1 MNEPAQNLSENHQH
15 ENTWQPVFQQA
26 VRFHGNG
33 QIAEA
38 ASLFTAILEHNPD
51 HFPSLH
57 RLAAIRRH
65 QERLEESLA
74 LLERAI
80 ACNPGAAD
88 IYNSMGNTLNS
99 LGRAEEAIE
108 QYRRAAALH
117 ENFPEAHLNLANSFK
132 ALGRWH
138 EAEGS
143 YRAAIALRPG
153 YVEAHTNLGVVLG
166 RLNRPA
172 EALASFSAAISFDPE
187 VKLGNSNIGTALTA
201 LNRHEEALPF
211 FQIARQLDPAAP
223 EPVLNE
229 SLVHLAMG
237 NLERGWADYEARV
250 RVPDLNIDPYNF
262 PQPIW
267 DGQSAIA
274 GKTILLQA
282 EQGLGD
288 TIMFA
293 RFVELIVQKGGR
305 VILAVQKP
313 LGRLLSTIPG
323 IAQVLTVGDPLPE
336 FDLRAPLGSLPRALE
351 ITLDTIP
358 ARVPYLQAP
367 PESET
372 ITALDEKSEDGPLV
386 GVCWAGNPA
395 NRNDYNRSIPLTIFQ
410 HLFQVPG
417 VRFVSLQQNLRSGDD
432 SILARFDNIDL
443 TSDRKG
449 SGLADTAA
457 LIARLDLV
465 ITVDTVI
472 GHLAGA
478 LGRPFWVL
486 LPYSAYW
493 PWLRCRTDTPWYPT
507 ALLFRQPQPGD
518 WTSVLETVSGALKS
532 MPAGPVSTFTGVD
545 SMLKPNSRQLPANSS
560 LSDR

>member
-1 MNEPAQNLSENHQH
+1 MNEPAQNLSEKHGS
-15 ENTWQPVFQQA
+15 ENPWEPVFQQA

-33 QIAEA
+33 QMAEA
-38 ASLFTAILEHNPD
+38 ASLFAAILEHNPD

-65 QERLEESLA
+65 QERFEESLA

-80 ACNPGAAD
+80 GCNPAAAD

-108 QYRRAAALH
+108 QYQRAAALR

-132 ALGRWH
+132 ALERWP
-138 EAEGS
+138 EAEAS

-172 EALASFSAAISFDPE
+172 EALASFFAAISFDPE

-211 FQIARQLDPAAP
+211 FQLARQLAPDAP
-223 EPVLNE
+223 EPVFNE

-250 RVPDLNIDPYNF
+250 HIPELSIDPYNF

-267 DGQSAIA
+267 DGRSAIA
-274 GKTILLQA
+274 GKTILLHA

-288 TIMFA
+288 TILFT
-293 RFVELIVQKGGR
+293 RFVELIVRKGGR

-313 LGRLLSTIPG
+313 LGRLLSGIPG
-323 IAQVLTVGDPLPE
+323 IAQVLISGDPLPE
-336 FDLRAPLGSLPRALE
+336 FDLRAPMGSLPRALD

-358 ARVPYLQAP
+358 ARIPYLQAP
-367 PESET
+367 AESET
-372 ITALDEKSEDGPLV
+372 IAGLDEKSDGGPLV

-395 NRNDYNRSIPLTIFQ
+395 NRNDYNRSIPLAIFER
-410 HLFQVPG
+410 LFQVPG
-417 VRFVSLQQNLRSGDD
+417 VRFVSLQQNLRPGED
-432 SILARFDNIDL
+432 SMLARCDHIDL

-457 LIARLDLV
+457 LISRLDLV

-486 LPYSAYW
+486 LPHSAYW
-493 PWLRCRTDTPWYPT
+493 PWLRHRTDTPWYPT
-507 ALLFRQPQPGD
+507 ARLFRQPQPGD
-518 WTSVLETVSGALKS
+518 WTSVLETVAGALKS
-532 MPAGPVSTFTGVD
+532 MPSRPVSTFTGA
-545 SMLKPNSRQLPANSS
+545 ANGETGMTQSVS
-560 LSDR
+560 

>member
-1 MNEPAQNLSENHQH
+1 MNN
-15 ENTWQPVFQQA
+15 
-26 VRFHGNG
+26 
-33 QIAEA
+33 
-38 ASLFTAILEHNPD
+38 
-51 HFPSLH
+51 
-57 RLAAIRRH
+57 
-65 QERLEESLA
+65 LEESLV

-88 IYNSMGNTLNS
+88 IYNSLGNTLNS
-99 LGRAEEAIE
+99 LGRTEEAIE
-108 QYRRAAALH
+108 QYRRAAALR

-132 ALGRWH
+132 ALERWQ
-138 EAEGS
+138 EAEAS

-166 RLNRPA
+166 RLHRPA
-172 EALASFSAAISFDPE
+172 EALDSFSAAVSLDPNAR
-187 VKLGNSNIGTALTA
+187 LGNSNIGTALTD

-211 FQIARQLDPAAP
+211 LQLARQMDPEAP
-223 EPVLNE
+223 EPVFNE

-250 RVPDLNIDPYNF
+250 RIPGLKIDPYNF
-262 PQPIW
+262 AQPIW
-267 DGQSAIA
+267 DGRSAIA

-293 RFVELIVQKGGR
+293 RFVELIVRKGAR

-313 LGRLLSTIPG
+313 LRRLLSGIPG
-323 IAQVLTVGDPLPE
+323 LAQVVTSGDPLPE

-367 PESET
+367 AESET
-372 ITALDEKSEDGPLV
+372 IAALNEKPGDGPLA
-386 GVCWAGNPA
+386 GVCWAGNPV
-395 NRNDYNRSIPLTIFQ
+395 NRNDYNRSIPLAIFQ
-410 HLFQVPG
+410 RLFQVPG
-417 VRFVSLQQNLRSGDD
+417 VRFVSLQQNLRPGED
-432 SILARFDNIDL
+432 SILAGFDNIDL

-457 LIARLDLV
+457 LISRLDLV

-478 LGRPFWVL
+478 LGRPVWIL
-486 LPYSAYW
+486 LPFSAYW
-493 PWLRCRTDTPWYPT
+493 PWLRHRTYTPWYPS
-507 ALLFRQPQPGD
+507 ARLFRQPQPGD
-518 WTSVLETVSGALKS
+518 WPSVLETVAGALTS
-532 MPAGPVSTFTGVD
+532 TWSRPVSTFTSTATGESVAANPSV
-545 SMLKPNSRQLPANSS
+545 SMLRLNSQ
-560 LSDR
+560 

>member
-1 MNEPAQNLSENHQH
+1 MNEPAQNLSENQRS
-15 ENTWQPVFQQA
+15 ENPWEPVFQQA
-26 VRFHGNG
+26 VRFQGNG
-33 QIAEA
+33 QLAEA

-57 RLAAIRRH
+57 RLAAIRHH
-65 QERLEESLA
+65 QERFEESLA
-74 LLERAI
+74 LLDRALG
-80 ACNPGAAD
+80 CNPGAAD
-88 IYNSMGNTLNS
+88 VYNSMGNTLNS

-117 ENFPEAHLNLANSFK
+117 ENFPEAHLNLANSLK
-132 ALGRWH
+132 ALERWQ
-138 EAEGS
+138 EAEAS

-172 EALASFSAAISFDPE
+172 EALASFSAALSFDPE

-201 LNRHEEALPF
+201 LNRHEEAVPF
-211 FQIARQLDPAAP
+211 FQLARQLDPDAP
-223 EPVLNE
+223 EPVFNE

-237 NLERGWADYEARV
+237 NFARGWVDYEARV
-250 RVPDLNIDPYNF
+250 RVPELNIDPYNF

-267 DGQSAIA
+267 DGRSAIA

-288 TIMFA
+288 TILFA

-305 VILAVQKP
+305 VILGVQKP
-313 LGRLLSTIPG
+313 LAHLLNTIPG
-323 IAQVLTVGDPLPE
+323 IAQVITSGDPVPE
-336 FDLRAPLGSLPRALE
+336 FDLRVPIGSLPRALE

-358 ARVPYLQAP
+358 ARIPYLQAP
-367 PESET
+367 AESET
-372 ITALDEKSEDGPLV
+372 IVGLEEKPDDGPLA
-386 GVCWAGNPA
+386 GVCWAGNPV
-395 NRNDYNRSIPLTIFQ
+395 NRNDYNRSIPLAIFDR
-410 HLFQVPG
+410 LFQVPG
-417 VRFVSLQQNLRSGDD
+417 VRFVSLQQNLRPGED

-457 LIARLDLV
+457 LISRLDLV

-478 LGRPFWVL
+478 LGRPFWIL

-493 PWLRCRTDTPWYPT
+493 PWLRDRTDTPWYPT
-507 ALLFRQPQPGD
+507 ARLFRQPEPGD
-518 WTSVLETVSGALKS
+518 WTSVLETVAGALTS
-532 MPAGPVSTFTGVD
+532 TSFRPVSTFTSAATGAFDLRVPRPQMPLD
-545 SMLKPNSRQLPANSS
+545 
-560 LSDR
+560 